1 MESLRELTE
10 HEKELIKKIYKRAND
25 MNITNSDLMSSMMDI
40 TSALFCFNMRLE
52 DWYKADDFNFA
63 HDYVGIENNVVRDK
77 FPSKNFGYFLP
88 RFSGKE
94 CD

>member
-1 MESLRELTE
+1 MKSLRGLTE
-10 HEKELIKKIYKRAND
+10 HEKELIKKIYKRAKEL
-25 MNITNSDLMSSMMDI
+25 NITNSDLISSMMDI
-40 TSALFCFNMRLE
+40 TSALLHFNMRLE

-63 HDYVGIENNVVRDK
+63 HDFIGIEDNIARDK
-77 FPSKNFGYFLP
+77 FPCDHFGYFVP